1 MIIYVNKTRLYI
13 YMLASDNTNSTK
25 EEYIKKYLEQLS
37 DREKIVIEIAQSV
50 LNSSFNIYR
59 SIGFKE
65 WEKENQLDN

>member
-1 MIIYVNKTRLYI
+1 
-13 YMLASDNTNSTK
+13 MLASENTNPTK
-25 EEYIKKYLEQLS
+25 EEYIEKYLEQLS

-65 WEKENQLDN
+65 WEKENQLNN